1 MLYFLFALYNC
12 RVSLRKAK
20 QRNTLTISTLSP
32 KNQTT
37 LSIEFVRRLK
47 LRAGMRLKQSIENG
61 RIVLQPV
68 PDVSTAFGALKPKRK
83 FVSIEEETEAAEKA
97 IASENNPTGRKV

>member
-1 MLYFLFALYNC
+1 
-12 RVSLRKAK
+12 V
-20 QRNTLTISTLSP
+20 TISTLSP

-37 LSIEFVRRLK
+37 LNAEFVRKLN
-47 LRAGMRLKQSIENG
+47 LRAGMRLQQIIENG
-61 RIVLQPV
+61 RIVLQPI

>member
-1 MLYFLFALYNC
+1 M
-12 RVSLRKAK
+12 
-20 QRNTLTISTLSP
+20 TISTLST

-37 LSIEFVRRLK
+37 LSVEFVRRLK

-61 RIVLQPV
+61 KIVLQPV

-97 IASENNPTGRKV
+97 IASENNTTGRKV

>member
-1 MLYFLFALYNC
+1 M
-12 RVSLRKAK
+12 
-20 QRNTLTISTLSP
+20 TISTLSP

-37 LSIEFVRRLK
+37 LSMEFVRRLK
-47 LRAGMRLKQSIENG
+47 LRAGMRLKQTIKDG
-61 RIVLQPV
+61 KIILQPV

-83 FVSIEEETEAAEKA
+83 FISIEEETEAAEKA